1 MISHVKKQMH
11 LIDKKVNLSEHKAD
25 RQTSKEMT
33 FSLTAHTTKL
43 LKESR
48 FPFLL
53 LNKQMDWGFFH
64 TSSLLILIM
73 NLVQT
78 NNL

>member
-1 MISHVKKQMH
+1 MH

-53 LNKQMDWGFFH
+53 LNKQMGLGVLSYIISTHINHEF
-64 TSSLLILIM
+64 SPNKQPL
-73 NLVQT
+73 NVV
-78 NNL
+78 